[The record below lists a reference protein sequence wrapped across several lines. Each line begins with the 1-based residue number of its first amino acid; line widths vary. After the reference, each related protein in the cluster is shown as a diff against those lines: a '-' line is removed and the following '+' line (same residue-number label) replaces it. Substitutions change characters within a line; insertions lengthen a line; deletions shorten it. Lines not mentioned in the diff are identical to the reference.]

1 MSFSQGLSGL
11 NAASRALDTVGHNIA
26 NSQTAGFKAGS
37 VGFADIFA
45 GAQGMGVQVAGINQD
60 FSDGGL
66 VGSGRALDMGITG
79 NGFFRLTD
87 ASGQAFYSRNGQF
100 AEDKDGNL
108 YNGTNN
114 LFLNGYQATGNPL
127 AIQPGSPVGPIK
139 IDKSAMLPEAST
151 TGTLKGNLNSGAEK
165 LVLADFKPDNP
176 ETYSF
181 SSQAEAYDSQGNKH
195 TIDIYYIK
203 TGDNTWTARAV
214 DSTAP
219 KMVTPEPATGPE
231 VDYMD
236 ITLEFDESGKL
247 KDTSPGTGTLE
258 GVAHNGA
265 AELSLDLDLSAM
277 TQVAADE
284 SSTDSFALNG
294 QALGKFL
301 NYVIGESGEVVAN
314 YDNGQKQTL
323 AQVALVN
330 FASVGGLQQNGN
342 NTWIE
347 TPQSGNP
354 IIGAPGSGS
363 LGSVS
368 GNALENS
375 GVDLGNEMV
384 NMIVYQR
391 NYQSNSQTIKTQ
403 SELLQTLVNLR

>member
-151 TGTLKGNLNSGAEK
+151 TGTLKGNLNSGAEVPTK
-165 LVLADFKPDNP
+165 TPFNPKDP
-176 ETYSF
+176 ETF
-181 SSQAEAYDSQGNKH
+181 NFTSQAEAYDSQGNKH

-203 TGDNTWTARAV
+203 TADNTWTAKAA

-231 VDYMD
+231 VEYVD
-236 ITLEFDESGKL
+236 IPLAFDPSGKL
-247 KDTSPGTGTLE
+247 TTAGTGKLLGAE
-258 GVAHNGA
+258 HNGA
-265 AELSLDLDLSAM
+265 AALELDLDLSAM

-284 SSTDSFALNG
+284 SSTDSFVLNG

-323 AQVALVN
+323 AQVALAN

-354 IIGAPGSGS
+354 IIGAPGTGS

-375 GVDLGNEMV
+375 GVKLDQEMV

>member
-11 NAASRALDTVGHNIA
+11 NAASRALDSVGHNIA

-45 GAQGMGVQVAGINQD
+45 GVQGMGVQVAGVNQN
-60 FSDGGL
+60 FGDGGL
-66 VGSGRALDMGITG
+66 VSSGNALHMGITG
-79 NGFFRLTD
+79 NGFFKLTD

-100 AEDKDGNL
+100 AEDKDGNI
-108 YNGTNN
+108 YNSTNGM
-114 LFLNGYQATGNPL
+114 FLNGYQATGNPL

-139 IDKSAMLPEAST
+139 IDKSPMLPEAST
-151 TGTLKGNLNSGAEK
+151 SAILKGNLNSGAE
-165 LVLADFKPDNP
+165 VLDPTKFDPTKP

-195 TIDIYYIK
+195 TIDVYYIK
-203 TGDNTWTARAV
+203 TADNTWTAKAV

-219 KMVTPEPATGPE
+219 LGGTTPT
-231 VDYMD
+231 YTD
-236 ITLEFDESGKL
+236 IPLVFDPSGKL
-247 KDTSPGTGTLE
+247 TTAGTGKLLGAE
-258 GVAHNGA
+258 HNGA
-265 AELSLDLDLSAM
+265 AALELDLDLSAM

-354 IIGAPGSGS
+354 IVGVAGSGS
-363 LGSVS
+363 LGKLQ

-375 GVDLGNEMV
+375 NVDLGNEMV

>member
-11 NAASRALDTVGHNIA
+11 NAASRALDSVGHNIA

-45 GAQGMGVQVAGINQD
+45 GVQGMGVQVAGVNQN
-60 FSDGGL
+60 FGDGGL
-66 VGSGRALDMGITG
+66 VSSGNALDMGITG

-87 ASGQAFYSRNGQF
+87 ASGQAYYSRNGQF

-108 YNGTNN
+108 YNGTNQ

-139 IDKSAMLPEAST
+139 IDKSSMLPQAST
-151 TGTLKGNLNSGAEK
+151 SATLKGNLNSGAEN
-165 LVLADFKPDNP
+165 LLLADFKPDDP

-219 KMVTPEPATGPE
+219 SGGATPT
-231 VDYMD
+231 YTD
-236 ITLEFDESGKL
+236 IALEFDESGKL
-247 KDTSPGTGTLE
+247 KDTSPGTGKLL
-258 GVAHNGA
+258 GAPHNGA
-265 AELSLDLDLSAM
+265 AALELDLDLSAM

-375 GVDLGNEMV
+375 NVDLGNEMV

>member
-11 NAASRALDTVGHNIA
+11 NAASRALDSVGHNIA
-26 NSQTAGFKAGS
+26 NSQTFGFKSGS

-45 GAQGMGVQVAGINQD
+45 GAQGMGVQVAGTNQN
-60 FSDGGL
+60 FGDGGL
-66 VGSGRALDMGITG
+66 AGTGRALDMGITG

-87 ASGQAFYSRNGQF
+87 AAGQAFYSRNGQF
-100 AEDKDGNL
+100 AEDKDGNI
-108 YNGTNN
+108 YNGTNG
-114 LFLNGYQATGNPL
+114 LFLSGYQATGNPL

-139 IDKSAMLPEAST
+139 IDKSPMLPEAST
-151 TGTLKGNLNSGAEK
+151 SATLKGNLNSGAE
-165 LVLADFKPDNP
+165 VLDPTKFDPTKP

-195 TIDIYYIK
+195 TIDVYYIK
-203 TGDNTWTARAV
+203 TADNQWTAKAV

-219 KMVTPEPATGPE
+219 LGGATPT
-231 VDYMD
+231 YTD
-236 ITLEFDESGKL
+236 IPLTFDPSGKL
-247 KDTSPGTGTLE
+247 TAPSTGIDKLL
-258 GVAHNGA
+258 GAAHNGA
-265 AELSLDLDLSAM
+265 AALELDLDLSAM

-284 SSTDSFALNG
+284 STTDTFSLNG

-354 IIGAPGSGS
+354 IVGAPGSGS
-363 LGSVS
+363 LGTLT
-368 GNALENS
+368 GNALESSN
-375 GVDLGNEMV
+375 VDLGSEMV

>member
-11 NAASRALDTVGHNIA
+11 NAASKALDTVGHNIA
-26 NSQTAGFKAGS
+26 NSQTYGFKSGS
-37 VGFADIFA
+37 IGFADIFA
-45 GAQGMGVQVAGINQD
+45 GAQGMGVQVAGVNQN
-60 FSDGGL
+60 FGDGGL
-66 VGSGRALDMGITG
+66 TKSGNALDMGITG

-87 ASGQAFYSRNGQF
+87 AAGQVFYSRNGQF
-100 AEDKDGNL
+100 KEDKDGNI
-108 YNGTNN
+108 YNSTNG
-114 LFLNGYQATGNPL
+114 LFLSGYQATGNPL
-127 AIQPGSPVGPIK
+127 SIQPGSPVGPIT
-139 IDKSAMLPEAST
+139 INKSPMLPEAST
-151 TGTLKGNLNSGAEK
+151 NGSLTGNLKSGAK
-165 LVLADFKPDNP
+165 VLDPTKFDPKKP

-203 TGDNTWTARAV
+203 TGDNEWTAKAI

-219 KMVTPEPATGPE
+219 KGGATPVYTDVPLKFDENGKLTPAT
-231 VDYMD
+231 
-236 ITLEFDESGKL
+236 
-247 KDTSPGTGTLE
+247 PGTFTLE
-258 GVAHNGA
+258 GEAYNGA
-265 AELSLDLDLSAM
+265 APLKLEMDLSAM
-277 TQVAADE
+277 TQVDAE
-284 SSTDSFALNG
+284 NSNTDTFKFDG

-301 NYVIGESGEVVAN
+301 NYVIGDSGEVVAN

-354 IIGAPGSGS
+354 IVGAPGTGG
-363 LGSVS
+363 LGKLD
-368 GNALENS
+368 GNALEISN
-375 GVDLGNEMV
+375 VDLGNEMV

-391 NYQSNSQTIKTQ
+391 TYQSNSQTIKTQ

>member
-11 NAASRALDTVGHNIA
+11 SAASRALDTVGHNIA

-151 TGTLKGNLNSGAEK
+151 TGTLKGNLNSGAEVPTK
-165 LVLADFKPDNP
+165 TPFNPKDP
-176 ETYSF
+176 ETF
-181 SSQAEAYDSQGNKH
+181 NFTSQAEAYDSQGNKH

-203 TGDNTWTARAV
+203 TADNTWTAKAV

-219 KMVTPEPATGPE
+219 LGGATPT
-231 VDYMD
+231 YTD
-236 ITLEFDESGKL
+236 IPLVFDPSGKL
-247 KDTSPGTGTLE
+247 TAPSTGLGKLVGET
-258 GVAHNGA
+258 HNGA
-265 AELSLDLDLSAM
+265 AALELDLDLSAM

-354 IIGAPGSGS
+354 IIGAPGTGS

-375 GVDLGNEMV
+375 GVKLDLEMV